1 MRQIL
6 ATGKKSHHWPPE
18 FGDVIAYCSAQHRI
32 SRLDRVENRALRD
45 GSLDF
50 EFHFA
55 VNVGECAEMM
65 WEYNADHGES
75 KNPNNQN
82 PSSKQIPNPNG
93 KISQWEI
100 LRTWDLVLGTWNLFI
115 TAFGLRRIEQP
126 GDRARLASSCL
137 LNWPMHRLVRQSF
150 QSKCRTAQ
158 ANPRTS

>member
-18 FGDVIAYCSAQHRI
+18 LGDVIAYCSAQHRI

-55 VNVGECAEMM
+55 VNVGECPQMR

-75 KNPNNQN
+75 KNPITKTQAPNRF
-82 PSSKQIPNPNG
+82 QIPMEKSHCG
-93 KISQWEI
+93 KFYE
-100 LRTWDLVLGTWNLFI
+100 LGIW
-115 TAFGLRRIEQP
+115 
-126 GDRARLASSCL
+126 
-137 LNWPMHRLVRQSF
+137 
-150 QSKCRTAQ
+150 
-158 ANPRTS
+158 

>member
-18 FGDVIAYCSAQHRI
+18 LGDVIAYCSAQHRI

-93 KISQWEI
+93 KISQSET
-100 LRTWDLVLGTWNLFI
+100 LPTRDLVLGTWNLFI
-115 TAFGLRRIEQP
+115 TASGVRRIEQTR
-126 GDRARLASSCL
+126 DRARLASSYSTSR
-137 LNWPMHRLVRQSF
+137 PMRNPVRRF
-150 QSKCRTAQ
+150 
-158 ANPRTS
+158 